1 MHHGDR
7 HGGVEMLRRA
17 PSPIPCESC
26 PLRERPA
33 FRALSR
39 EELVFMHGFKRGE
52 LVVDPGAT
60 ILLEEGASPHLYT
73 ILEGW
78 AFRHKAI
85 EDGRRQVLN
94 FALPGDLVGL
104 QLAIMNE
111 MQHTVTALTRTR
123 LCVFQRD
130 KVWSV
135 FTDHAALG
143 FAMTWSAARE
153 EQLLDGHLLS
163 VGQRKALE
171 RVAYLILHLYERAEG
186 GGLRRRRRPAGAL
199 HPVAPRRRARDH
211 HGAPEPHLEAPA
223 RPRARA
229 LGRRQPR
236 DPEPPRA
243 RAARRVRADRRRAP
257 AAHLIPAGTAMP
269 AAAFHQRSLPMG
281 RLTMLGW
288 ALTFLIVALVAAI
301 LGFGGIAG
309 AAVSI
314 AKIIFFVAIVLF
326 AISAVAHLVRG
337 RP

>member
-1 MHHGDR
+1 MR
-7 HGGVEMLRRA
+7 SRRA
-17 PSPIPCESC
+17 PAPIPCASC

-52 LVVDPGAT
+52 LIVDPGAT
-60 ILLEEGASPHLYT
+60 ILLEEAASPHLYT

-186 GGLRRRRRPAGAL
+186 VGYAGADVLQAPFTRSHLADALGITTVHLSRTLRRLRDRQLVRWVDDRLEILNRPELERLAAYERIEGARRP
-199 HPVAPRRRARDH
+199 
-211 HGAPEPHLEAPA
+211 
-223 RPRARA
+223 
-229 LGRRQPR
+229 
-236 DPEPPRA
+236 
-243 RAARRVRADRRRAP
+243 
-257 AAHLIPAGTAMP
+257 LI
-269 AAAFHQRSLPMG
+269 
-281 RLTMLGW
+281 
-288 ALTFLIVALVAAI
+288 
-301 LGFGGIAG
+301 
-309 AAVSI
+309 
-314 AKIIFFVAIVLF
+314 
-326 AISAVAHLVRG
+326 
-337 RP
+337 